1 MTTPDRIVVLIRH
14 SVPVV
19 DPDRPAS
26 EWVLSSEG
34 ISRCRILASELERFL
49 PAVIFSSPEIKAAQ
63 TAEHIGLNLGLGFS
77 VRDELREHRRPATFL
92 PQSEF
97 HEKIRGFFASRDDIV
112 YGSESSNDVAER
124 IEAEIRRALADHP
137 DGNIL
142 MVTHG
147 TAMTS
152 FTSRHTNADAYSLWQ
167 SLELPAYIAFAF
179 PSFDIVDSAGIALD

>member
-1 MTTPDRIVVLIRH
+1 M
-14 SVPVV
+14 
-19 DPDRPAS
+19 
-26 EWVLSSEG
+26 E
-34 ISRCRILASELERFL
+34 
-49 PAVIFSSPEIKAAQ
+49 
-63 TAEHIGLNLGLGFS
+63 TAEQVGLNLGIGFS
-77 VRDELREHRRPATFL
+77 IRDGLREHRRPATFL
-92 PQSEF
+92 PQAEF
-97 HEKIRGFFASRDDIV
+97 HEKVRGFFASPDDIV

-167 SLELPAYIAFAF
+167 SLDLPAYIAFGL
-179 PSFDIVDSAGIALD
+179 PSFDIVDSAGIVLD